1 MTSTAGDKGVR
12 FRPDAPAFVCGEC
25 GFRTARIASL
35 IDTDGQEAG
44 TVIVCLPCRERERVR
59 VSTASTARRTTIRR
73 PAPLPRQRS
82 GPLSHGSAPGR
93 GGRWTPSV
101 PARLLADPTRFPSVA
116 CSKIRGRGLQRAGT
130 TGTDRGFLTGI
141 DPQHHF
147 RALDRTR
154 GAHRTLRGHDSGH
167 RQFRTA
173 RPHRDQSGTAHDVT
187 CIVGTQPYDI
197 GYLGDRSRS
206 IHGFIVGTHDRKPQC
221 AIVGT
226 GRTPVLP
233 TSSQLSRS

>member
-1 MTSTAGDKGVR
+1 VTSTAGDKGVR

-101 PARLLADPTRFPSVA
+101 PARL
-116 CSKIRGRGLQRAGT
+116 
-130 TGTDRGFLTGI
+130 
-141 DPQHHF
+141 
-147 RALDRTR
+147 
-154 GAHRTLRGHDSGH
+154 
-167 RQFRTA
+167 
-173 RPHRDQSGTAHDVT
+173 
-187 CIVGTQPYDI
+187 
-197 GYLGDRSRS
+197 
-206 IHGFIVGTHDRKPQC
+206 
-221 AIVGT
+221 
-226 GRTPVLP
+226 
-233 TSSQLSRS
+233 